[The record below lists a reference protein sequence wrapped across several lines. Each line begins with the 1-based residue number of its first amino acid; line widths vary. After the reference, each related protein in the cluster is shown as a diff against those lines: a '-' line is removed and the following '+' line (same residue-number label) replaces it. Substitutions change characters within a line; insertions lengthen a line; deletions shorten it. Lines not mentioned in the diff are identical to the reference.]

1 MHSKMFQNLKEC
13 AQRVVGSIFKQDVLS
28 PLVLDDAGYL
38 DFFTKVVE
46 CLEVGPTSSRYWM
59 QLLCDT
65 QSSLLSQFVVPGKGL
80 GGKGVRSRGR
90 PTEAAFLGV
99 ESLLR
104 WDEYL
109 VTGTDGV
116 GMKLKLALQTGESVN
131 ERSVSDPLRQVAMS
145 VNDIVTSGAKP
156 LFFLDY
162 YATSK
167 LNVDLPEKV
176 IKGIVDGCQQS
187 DCILLGGEFRDSL
200 DDAVLQFNNQ

>member
-1 MHSKMFQNLKEC
+1 
-13 AQRVVGSIFKQDVLS
+13 V
-28 PLVLDDAGYL
+28 
-38 DFFTKVVE
+38 
-46 CLEVGPTSSRYWM
+46 
-59 QLLCDT
+59 
-65 QSSLLSQFVVPGKGL
+65 
-80 GGKGVRSRGR
+80 
-90 PTEAAFLGV
+90 
-99 ESLLR
+99 
-104 WDEYL
+104 EYL

-116 GMKLKLALQTGESVN
+116 GMKLKLALQTGIH
-131 ERSVSDPLRQVAMS
+131 DTIGIDLVAMS

-176 IKGIVDGCQQS
+176 IKGMVDGCQQS